1 MPSHTQ
7 TTDRPSAQGSTK
19 TRTAAHNKAPCTPNQ
34 KLVGRFLR
42 TASAVRA
49 LPDGRPARM
58 QRPEAVAAI
67 NRIMTGLFPDVD
79 LTAINGGLL
88 DERELGRYERGE
100 VRWPSRYRRAALR
113 AFFDVTTDNDLGFY
127 HSRRLE
133 PVLDDETTRQALP
146 PLSLPP
152 HQTQPASLDMAS
164 DSGLRLLS
172 HITADGRQ
180 PTIPG
185 SGTTVAAGLSGN
197 PERSQPPVGS
207 RRQPPPPGM
216 VAAAEQ
222 DYHRGRDDLAGL
234 LKAVKILM
242 ASGQST
248 IETFADVWATLHM
261 QQDNP
266 GVLLIA
272 AAAIMQL
279 ASSEQPPSA
288 PRTDEQPQPETR

>member
-1 MPSHTQ
+1 VSVTIVNGKAIEAAGVLPRET
-7 TTDRPSAQGSTK
+7 GSTR

-34 KLVGRFLR
+34 KLVDRLLR

-49 LPDGRPARM
+49 LPDGSPARM

-67 NRIMTGLFPDVD
+67 NEIMTGLFPDVD
-79 LTAINGGLL
+79 LTAISGGLL

-127 HSRRLE
+127 HSHRLE

-152 HQTQPASLDMAS
+152 HRTRHESRDMAA

-172 HITADGRQ
+172 RTTADDR
-180 PTIPG
+180 PSTIPG
-185 SGTTVAAGLSGN
+185 SGTTVAAGPLNNFG
-197 PERSQPPVGS
+197 RSQPAVDS
-207 RRQPPPPGM
+207 RRQPPPPGL

-222 DYHRGRDDLAGL
+222 DYHQGRDDLAGL
-234 LKAVKILM
+234 LKAVKILL
-242 ASGQST
+242 ASGQPK
-248 IETFADVWATLHM
+248 IETFADVWATLRT

-266 GVLLIA
+266 AVLLIA
-272 AAAIMQL
+272 AAAIVQL
-279 ASSEQPPSA
+279 ASSE
-288 PRTDEQPQPETR
+288 